1 MIRFFTSL
9 SFLYGVTI
17 VSLLIYGLFYYR
29 DFVKGRFH
37 HRRFPIFFG
46 VIAFCCL
53 GFLWIQTHAPL
64 ALRTYSNLD
73 HHFIRHKGY
82 AITGSF
88 SLGYADT
95 ASDPGAA
102 FNNFTF
108 SRKGS
113 AALIQ
118 SAYSED
124 PLYVQRDGP
133 FRLLSVTYPA
143 AGHTINFRK
152 GTTGISVSVIDEK
165 ELELKTGA
173 DSRFRIPFTLKRGS
187 SIWNLVREN
196 DSFIGSPFF
205 NNPEIAGAL
214 KNVYLLRDGVTRREG
229 GELRFFLSGRLLR
242 STGIVQYEGK
252 TVTASQLAINEQ
264 LADGARIA
272 WGIGFLDNNRNQ
284 YRLQFAGTDTLLLL
298 NQYPVSY
305 PLTEENKRHW
315 TPHGVS
321 KFMLADSRSMN
332 ALPPGF
338 REGFLFN
345 SPVDSSGL
353 FPAVLLTYQ
362 FDAAGKPLQLLARDL
377 KEPVKA
383 DMINNDQWLLP
394 ARDRQAHW
402 LLQIQDTFNWEFG
415 SITLAPSQWQLLI
428 FGALIFYILLIGYW
442 GLRQAPG
449 KLNWVW
455 QLLACIT
462 LVLLTTRFFLYWR
475 YKSFPPYEGLDLPSQ
490 QQLLSIGNFAIIL
503 AATIL
508 LALFL
513 GSGLLVQLLQWISRR
528 TRNNSLVTWP
538 ARISERL
545 SAIRQ
550 KMYRKADPRIW
561 FFGSWMLLLAASG
574 GFAAIN
580 NFDAGVCRHIAIAL
594 VVVYFIYLQQSYR
607 YSPLSTATERAWWRL
622 HTGRRL
628 DLLISNPVKIFL
640 SLSLL
645 ALFALVD
652 IGFAIVFFNFL
663 LFNEAFLCINF
674 GIGGLSAGS
683 KKNAVFFGTLG
694 ILYLVAF
701 ILNLLYAPYVF
712 RFILALPDFWYTV
725 IYAAFAGYLAF
736 VLARLLYHLSARR
749 RKLIVTGAAV
759 ALFLGAFFFFPK
771 HRILEKASMTK
782 FRIDVLTAP
791 ADQAI
796 ASAYEEGKTYAPVI
810 RAAQNQWFINTFIDK
825 ENNPAANGTGFTLLP
840 HAPQNKGAKYNAQ
853 ATDLVTSRFLIA
865 EHGKTSV
872 LLLVCLL
879 LLPVVMLGGFYQL
892 YPDFTSRVNPS
903 YSRVVTGFSVLN
915 YLVLTALMVVL
926 AATGRYIFFGQDLPF
941 GSILSKQS
949 ILFPAILIVLVVL
962 LLKQVPAERFAH
974 RRKLLP
980 GASIFILL
988 IGLLFF
994 FQPPFN
1000 RNREFS
1006 VAGLASSMDSY
1017 LAETVQPMLDY
1028 IDTARSSR
1036 RLSLKQKDQLFTDSL
1051 RKRIQSGQLAGE
1063 NKFFLAQLREYAQG
1077 SYMRHLDQRRL
1088 LYLDPN
1094 TSVPKLAVNEQYFR
1108 VDPPPHLLQLWAG
1121 NVYADTLNATLAV
1134 WSLQD
1139 GHLFSKRETIE
1150 SDVPLNYTTDG
1161 WTVSCYPYN
1170 GGNRTWISNTGSAA
1184 LQWQDEKTTGTLAA
1198 GDSLVLLHGQRVSIR
1213 SNKKEWWVTLEPDAF
1228 MRNYYVNGSRYY
1240 YYPLQERFIWARNF
1254 AEAISADYTRGD
1266 RQQEN
1271 AFISLDYEWTDSL
1284 TRRIQELMSGDVTF
1298 GEGAE
1303 YGICIAD
1310 GNGRVLA
1317 MVDNIKGLLRVNPNQ
1332 KTAFNRMLQGDEGVV
1347 SQSALRKQIGNLNL
1361 LRLNPGPGSTL
1372 KPIVFGAVASQLPV
1386 DWSAFQSAG
1395 FDEKQNYF
1403 AGMRVPEY
1411 DFEKNNGRISQVSAY
1426 LRYSDNYYHAN
1437 VLLLGSY
1444 AKQPLDKLLAEHF
1457 TRQKPG
1463 TGVQWPWFEYKGQTY
1478 FMNGFKNWPGYSN
1491 GKADFGDDSSAVSI
1505 GLLQNF
1511 DIYNKPGTATRSF
1524 QQPYDRLLLGG
1535 AYQRSG
1541 FILPESPVF
1550 DQQAA
1555 AFDHRIAYDL
1565 FTHAFR
1571 GHVKGSSQVLVPPM
1585 AMVSAFGKLV
1595 SQNRQYQLTLNPY
1608 AGVAGFSPFY
1618 LDAGVAYPQYLQL
1631 MKEQVFT
1638 GMREALFA
1646 GTGAELG
1653 RQLKQGAPYYYYGKT
1668 GTTGDDEK
1676 KTKSKLFTLVISQK
1690 DLASSGH
1697 VFRNNNFLTVY
1708 FTSQNG
1714 PARQNEAFQAAIV
1727 KYLEGSGRFKH
1738 YMENGK

>member
-9 SFLYGVTI
+9 SFLYVVAI
-17 VSLLIYGLFYYR
+17 AALLIYGLFYYR
-29 DFVKGRFH
+29 DFVRGRFH
-37 HRRFPIFFG
+37 HRRFPVVFG
-46 VIAFCCL
+46 LIALSCL
-53 GFLWIQTHAPL
+53 GFLWIHTHAPL
-64 ALRTYSNLD
+64 GLRTYSNLD

-82 AITGSF
+82 AVTGSF

-95 ASDPGAA
+95 ASDPTAT
-102 FNNFTF
+102 FNRFTF
-108 SRKGS
+108 SRNG
-113 AALIQ
+113 AEARIQ
-118 SAYSED
+118 SGYSED
-124 PLYVQRDGP
+124 PLYVQRDGR
-133 FRLLSVTYPA
+133 FQLLSVTYPA
-143 AGHTINFRK
+143 TSHLVSIRRGATS
-152 GTTGISVSVIDEK
+152 ISVSVADEK
-165 ELELKTGA
+165 ELEVKTGSG
-173 DSRFRIPFTLKRGS
+173 SRFLIPFSLKRGS
-187 SIWNLVREN
+187 SVWNLVREN
-196 DSFIGSPFF
+196 EAFINSPFF
-205 NNPEIAGAL
+205 NNPELTEAL
-214 KNVYLLRDGVTRREG
+214 KNLYLLRDAVTRRQG
-229 GELRFFLSGRLLR
+229 GELRFFLSGRILR
-242 STGIVQYEGK
+242 GSGTVQYDGK
-252 TVTASQLAINEQ
+252 TVTSSQLAIDQ
-264 LADGARIA
+264 RLPDQSSIA

-284 YRLQFAGTDTLLLL
+284 YRLKFAGADTLLLL

-305 PLTEENKRHW
+305 PLTEENRRHW

-321 KFMLADSRSMN
+321 KFMLADSRDMD

-345 SPVDSSGL
+345 SAVDSSAL
-353 FPAVLLTYQ
+353 FPALLLTYQ
-362 FDAAGKPLQLLARDL
+362 FDAAGKPLQLQAREL
-377 KEPVKA
+377 KEPVKVSTV
-383 DMINNDQWLLP
+383 NENEWLLP
-394 ARDRQAHW
+394 ARNRQAHW
-402 LLQIQDTFNWEFG
+402 LLQIQDTFNWEF
-415 SITLAPSQWQLLI
+415 SSFTLAPAQWQLLI
-428 FGALIFYILLIGYW
+428 FGSLLFYILLIGYW
-442 GLRQAPG
+442 GWRQAPG

-462 LVLLTTRFFLYWR
+462 LVLLTTRYFLYWR
-475 YKSFPPYEGLDLPSQ
+475 YKSFPPYDGLDLPSQ

-503 AATIL
+503 AATFL

-513 GSGLLVQLLQWISRR
+513 GSGVLGQLIQWLGRR
-528 TRNNSLVTWP
+528 ARINSLLTLP
-538 ARISERL
+538 ARL
-545 SAIRQ
+545 NQQFLTIRQ
-550 KMYRKADPRIW
+550 KMHQKADPRIW
-561 FFGSWMLLLAASG
+561 FFGSWLLLLAASG
-574 GFAAIN
+574 AFAAVKG
-580 NFDAGVCRHIAIAL
+580 FDAGVCRHIAIGL

-607 YSPLSTATERAWWRL
+607 YSPLTTSAERAWWRL

-663 LFNEAFLCINF
+663 LFNEAFLCVNF

-683 KKNAVFFGTLG
+683 KKNALFFGTLG
-694 ILYLVAF
+694 IIYLVVF
-701 ILNLLYAPYVF
+701 ILNLLYAPYIF
-712 RFILALPDFWYTV
+712 RFILALPDLWYTM
-725 IYAAFAGYLAF
+725 IYAGFAIYLAF
-736 VLARLLYHLSARR
+736 VLARLLYHLPARQ
-749 RKLIVTGAAV
+749 RKWIVAGTAAV
-759 ALFLGAFFFFPK
+759 LFLGVFFFFPK

-810 RAAQNQWFINTFIDK
+810 RAAQNQWFINTFIDE

-865 EHGKTSV
+865 EHGKASV

-903 YSRVVTGFSVLN
+903 YSRVITGFSVLN

-962 LLKQVPAERFAH
+962 LLRQVPAERFAH

-980 GASIFILL
+980 GASIFMLL
-988 IGLLFF
+988 IVLLFF
-994 FQPPFN
+994 FRPPFN

-1017 LAETVQPMLDY
+1017 LQETVQPMLDY
-1028 IDTARSSR
+1028 IDTARGSR
-1036 RLSLKQKDQLFTDSL
+1036 RLSLRQKDQLFTDSL
-1051 RKRIQSGQLAGE
+1051 RKRIQSGYLAGE

-1094 TSVPKLAVNEQYFR
+1094 ASTPKLAVNEQYFR

-1139 GHLFSKRETIE
+1139 GHLFRERETIE
-1150 SDVPLNYTTDG
+1150 SDVPLNYNAENWKVT
-1161 WTVSCYPYN
+1161 CYPYN
-1170 GGNRTWISNTGSAA
+1170 GGNRTWISNTGSGN
-1184 LQWQDEKTTGTLAA
+1184 LQWQNDQTTGSLAV
-1198 GDSLVLLHGQRVSIR
+1198 GDSLVLLHGQRISLR
-1213 SNKKEWWVTLEPDAF
+1213 SDKKEWWVTLEPDAF

-1254 AEAISADYTRGD
+1254 AEAIAADYTHGE
-1266 RQQEN
+1266 RQQQN
-1271 AFISLDYEWTDSL
+1271 AFVSLDYEWTDSL
-1284 TRRIQELMSGDVTF
+1284 TRRIQQLMNSDATY

-1317 MVDNIKGLLRVNPNQ
+1317 MVDNIKGLVRVNPNQ
-1332 KTAFNRMLQGDEGVV
+1332 KTAFNRMLQGEEGIV

-1372 KPIVFGAVASQLPV
+1372 KPIVFSAIASQLSL
-1386 DWSAFQSAG
+1386 DWSAFQSTG

-1411 DFEKNNGRISQVSAY
+1411 DFEKNNGRIGQVGAY

-1444 AKQPLDKLLAEHF
+1444 ARQPLDKLLAEHF

-1478 FMNGFKNWPGYSN
+1478 FMNGFKNWPGYKN
-1491 GKADFGDDSSAVSI
+1491 GKADFGDDSSSVSV
-1505 GLLQNF
+1505 GLLRNF
-1511 DIYNKPGTATRSF
+1511 DIYNKPGAATRSF
-1524 QQPYDRLLLGG
+1524 QQPYDQLLLGG

-1541 FILPESPVF
+1541 FILPESPIF

-1585 AMVSAFGKLV
+1585 AMISAFGKLV
-1595 SQNRQYQLTLNPY
+1595 SQNIQYQLTLNPY
-1608 AGVAGFSPFY
+1608 AETASFSPFY
-1618 LDAGVAYPQYLQL
+1618 LDAGVAYPEYLQL

-1638 GMREALFA
+1638 GMRDALFA
-1646 GTGAELG
+1646 GTAAELG

-1676 KTKSKLFTLVISQK
+1676 KTKSKLFSLVISKK

-1714 PARQNEAFQAAIV
+1714 PARQNEAFQAAV
-1727 KYLEGSGRFKH
+1727 VQYLEGSGRFKH
-1738 YMENGK
+1738 YMKSSK

>member
-9 SFLYGVTI
+9 SFLYVVAI
-17 VSLLIYGLFYYR
+17 VALLIYGLFYYR
-29 DFVKGRFH
+29 DFVRGRFH
-37 HRRFPIFFG
+37 HRRFPFVFG
-46 VIAFCCL
+46 VIALSCL
-53 GFLWIQTHAPL
+53 GFLWIHTHAPL
-64 ALRTYSNLD
+64 GLRTYSNLD

-82 AITGSF
+82 AVTGSF

-95 ASDPGAA
+95 ASDPTAT
-102 FNNFTF
+102 FNRFTF
-108 SRKGS
+108 SRNG
-113 AALIQ
+113 AEARIQ
-118 SAYSED
+118 SGYSED
-124 PLYVQRDGP
+124 PLYVQRDGR
-133 FRLLSVTYPA
+133 FQLLSVTYPA
-143 AGHTINFRK
+143 TSHQVSIRRGA
-152 GTTGISVSVIDEK
+152 ISIFISVIDEK
-165 ELELKTGA
+165 ELEVKTGSG
-173 DSRFRIPFTLKRGS
+173 SRFQIPFSLKRGS
-187 SIWNLVREN
+187 SVWNIVREN
-196 DSFIGSPFF
+196 ESFINSPFF
-205 NNPEIAGAL
+205 NNPELTEAL
-214 KNVYLLRDGVTRREG
+214 KNVYLLRDAVTRRQG
-229 GELRFFLSGRLLR
+229 GELRFFLSGRILR
-242 STGIVQYEGK
+242 GGGTVQYDGK
-252 TVTASQLAINEQ
+252 TVTASQLTIDQ
-264 LADGARIA
+264 RLPDRSSIA

-284 YRLQFAGTDTLLLL
+284 YRLKFAGADTLLLL

-305 PLTEENKRHW
+305 PLTEENRRHW

-321 KFMLADSRSMN
+321 KFMLADSRDMD

-345 SPVDSSGL
+345 SAVDSSTL
-353 FPAVLLTYQ
+353 FPALLLTYQ
-362 FDAAGKPLQLLARDL
+362 FDAAGKPLQLQAREL

-383 DMINNDQWLLP
+383 STVNDNEWLLP
-394 ARDRQAHW
+394 ARNRQAHW
-402 LLQIQDTFNWEFG
+402 LLQIQDTFNWEF
-415 SITLAPSQWQLLI
+415 SSFTLAPAQWQLLI
-428 FGALIFYILLIGYW
+428 FGSLLFYILLIGYW
-442 GLRQAPG
+442 GWRQAPG

-462 LVLLTTRFFLYWR
+462 LVLLTTRYFLYWR
-475 YKSFPPYEGLDLPSQ
+475 YKSFPPYDGLDLPSQ

-503 AATIL
+503 AATFL

-513 GSGLLVQLLQWISRR
+513 GSGVLGQLIQWIGRR
-528 TRNNSLVTWP
+528 ARLNSLLTLP
-538 ARISERL
+538 TRL
-545 SAIRQ
+545 NQQFLAIRQ
-550 KMYRKADPRIW
+550 KMHQKADPRIW
-561 FFGSWMLLLAASG
+561 FFGSWLLLLAASG
-574 GFAAIN
+574 AFAAIKG
-580 NFDAGVCRHIAIAL
+580 FDAGVCRHIAIGL

-607 YSPLSTATERAWWRL
+607 YSPLTTSAERAWWRL
-622 HTGRRL
+622 NTGRRL

-683 KKNAVFFGTLG
+683 KKNALFFGTLG
-694 ILYLVAF
+694 IIYLVVF
-701 ILNLLYAPYVF
+701 ILNLLYAPYIF
-712 RFILALPDFWYTV
+712 RFILALSDIWYTV
-725 IYAAFAGYLAF
+725 IYAGFAIYLAF
-736 VLARLLYHLSARR
+736 VLARLLYHLPARQ
-749 RKLIVTGAAV
+749 RKLIVAGTAAI
-759 ALFLGAFFFFPK
+759 LFLGAFFFFPK

-810 RAAQNQWFINTFIDK
+810 RAAQNQWFINTFIDE

-865 EHGKTSV
+865 EHGKTAV

-892 YPDFTSRVNPS
+892 YPDFTNRVNPS
-903 YSRVVTGFSVLN
+903 YSRVITGFSVLN

-962 LLKQVPAERFAH
+962 LLRQVPAERFAH

-980 GASIFILL
+980 GASIFVLL
-988 IGLLFF
+988 IVLLFF
-994 FQPPFN
+994 FRPPFN

-1017 LAETVQPMLDY
+1017 LQETVQPMLDY

-1036 RLSLKQKDQLFTDSL
+1036 RLSLRQKDQLFTDSL
-1051 RKRIQSGQLAGE
+1051 RKRIQSGYLAGE

-1094 TSVPKLAVNEQYFR
+1094 ASTPKLAVNEQYFR

-1139 GHLFSKRETIE
+1139 GHLFRERETIE
-1150 SDVPLNYTTDG
+1150 SDAPLSYNAENWKVT
-1161 WTVSCYPYN
+1161 CYPYN
-1170 GGNRTWISNTGSAA
+1170 GGNRTWISNTGSGS
-1184 LQWQDEKTTGTLAA
+1184 LQWQNDQTTGSLAA
-1198 GDSLVLLHGQRVSIR
+1198 GDSLVLLHGQRISMR
-1213 SNKKEWWVTLEPDAF
+1213 SDKKEWWVTLEPDAF

-1254 AEAISADYTRGD
+1254 AEAIAADYTQGE
-1266 RQQEN
+1266 RQQQN
-1271 AFISLDYEWTDSL
+1271 AFVSLDYEWTDSL
-1284 TRRIQELMSGDVTF
+1284 TRRIQQLMNSDVTY

-1317 MVDNIKGLLRVNPNQ
+1317 MVDNIKGLVRVNPNQ
-1332 KTAFNRMLQGDEGVV
+1332 KTAFNRMLQGEEGIV

-1372 KPIVFGAVASQLPV
+1372 KPIVFSAVASQLSL
-1386 DWSAFQSAG
+1386 DWSAFQSTG

-1411 DFEKNNGRISQVSAY
+1411 DFEKNNGRIGQVGAY

-1444 AKQPLDKLLAEHF
+1444 ARQPLDKLLAEHF

-1478 FMNGFKNWPGYSN
+1478 FMNGFKNWPGYKN
-1491 GKADFGDDSSAVSI
+1491 GKADFGDDSSSVGV
-1505 GLLQNF
+1505 GLLRNF
-1511 DIYNKPGTATRSF
+1511 DIYNKPGAATRSF
-1524 QQPYDRLLLGG
+1524 QQPYDQLLLGA

-1541 FILPESPVF
+1541 FILPESPIF

-1585 AMVSAFGKLV
+1585 AMISAFGKLV
-1595 SQNRQYQLTLNPY
+1595 SQNIQYQLTLNPY
-1608 AGVAGFSPFY
+1608 AETASFSPFY
-1618 LDAGVAYPQYLQL
+1618 LDAGVAYPEYLQL
-1631 MKEQVFT
+1631 MKEQVFA
-1638 GMREALFA
+1638 GMRDALFA
-1646 GTGAELG
+1646 GTAAELG

-1676 KTKSKLFTLVISQK
+1676 KTKSKLFSLVISQK

-1727 KYLEGSGRFKH
+1727 QYLEASGRFKH
-1738 YMENGK
+1738 YMKNGK